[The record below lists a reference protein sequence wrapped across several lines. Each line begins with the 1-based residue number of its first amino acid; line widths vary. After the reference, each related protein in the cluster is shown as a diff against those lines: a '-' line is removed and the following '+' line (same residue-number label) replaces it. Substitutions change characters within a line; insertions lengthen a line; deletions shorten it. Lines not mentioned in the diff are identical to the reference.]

1 MADINMNKV
10 VGETFED
17 MSISEMAL
25 VQGAGDVN
33 LETTPTIAV
42 SFISG
47 IISGVIASTKL
58 C

>member
-10 VGETFED
+10 VGDTFED

-33 LETTPTIAV
+33 VESTPAL
-42 SFISG
+42 SA
-47 IISGVIASTKL
+47 IASLVSGLVISKAI